1 MRNLRYLC
9 SLVMLAAALCCGSA
23 AAAPEA
29 GWWWNPA
36 ESGRGFFIESQDGIF
51 FLGGYF
57 YEDDGHAR
65 WLVAGGDNADPYHYT
80 GPLYAQSS
88 GQSLYGTYST
98 PSAPAGAGMVTAAF
112 SDDTHG
118 TITWPGG
125 TISIVRYSFGTGTP
139 DFQPFTGWW
148 WNPAESGS
156 GYSVELQ
163 GDTIFI
169 VGYMYETDGR
179 PVWYL
184 SAGKMSSPIDL
195 LRTAAAVR
203 QRPDDGRAVPATI
216 GVRHVGML
224 GVEFIA
230 QDEANFTFSDA
241 ASTRAA
247 SHGGRRADPRG
258 RAFPDGPG
266 RADLPQVQVQAVD
279 DDVPHALRRK
289 LHRGHDRPRHV
300 GRVPM
305 SRARSPISGTLT
317 FTQHL
322 GPRQQGR
329 VAIPS

>member
-57 YEDDGHAR
+57 YEDDGHAK

-184 SAGKMSSPIDL
+184 SAGKMSSPSTYSGPL
-195 LRTAAAVR
+195 LQFANGQTMAGPYQPPSASV
-203 QRPDDGRAVPATI
+203 T
-216 GVRHVGML
+216 VGML

-230 QDEANFTFSDA
+230 QDEANFTFSDS
-241 ASTRAA
+241 ASTRAGTTA
-247 SHGGRRADPRG
+247 GDARILAGGHFRMVPVVPTFPKSKCRPSNRCHEHGHQ
-258 RAFPDGPG
+258 FPEP
-266 RADLPQVQVQAVD
+266 
-279 DDVPHALRRK
+279 
-289 LHRGHDRPRHV
+289 
-300 GRVPM
+300 
-305 SRARSPISGTLT
+305 
-317 FTQHL
+317 
-322 GPRQQGR
+322 
-329 VAIPS
+329 